1 MRFSAAVVASVA
13 ATLVAAHP
21 GANIQQEL
29 RERQEFTANSKRT
42 NLGHCAAKH
51 KARGIEER
59 AIERRSNLAAM
70 NAKRGIL
77 ARDPSDINKTHL
89 SDADFDET
97 TPLQTVFAQ
106 DASCVLSPEETEGP
120 YYVSGE
126 YVRADVRET
135 QEGVPLYLDVAIY
148 DVETCEPITDHWFE
162 IWHCNSTG
170 VYAGVGSG
178 GNFTEAPENLNN
190 TFLRGFQLT
199 DDDGAVQFLTTYPGH
214 YSGRTQHIHVAVHP
228 NATARDNG
236 TIYDLTANHV
246 GQLYFDQDLS
256 DAVEVYSPYNTNT
269 QPITT
274 NEEDFLL
281 LDGLATSDPIVQY
294 VLLGDDVSDG
304 LLAWI
309 SFGVNTTYTRTI
321 MDAATYYESGG
332 VSNGGGAGGP
342 GGPGG
347 PPPSGFPSGPGGPI
361 PTAPPRL

>member
-21 GANIQQEL
+21 GADIQQEL
-29 RERQEFTANSKRT
+29 MERREFVSNSKRT
-42 NLGHCAAKH
+42 NLDHCSAKH
-51 KARGIEER
+51 KARGIEQR
-59 AIERRSNLAAM
+59 AVERRKNLAAM

-77 ARDPSDINKTHL
+77 ARDPTDINKTHL

-97 TPLQTVFAQ
+97 TPLETVFAQ

-126 YVRADVRET
+126 YVRTDVRET

-148 DVETCEPITDHWFE
+148 DVETCEPITDRWFE

-170 VYAGVGSG
+170 VYAGVGS
-178 GNFTEAPENLNN
+178 ADR
-190 TFLRGFQLT
+190 RGR
-199 DDDGAVQFLTTYPGH
+199 AVQFLTTYPGH

-281 LDGLATSDPIVQY
+281 LDGLATSDPIVQ
-294 VLLGDDVSDG
+294 LRCQHHLHPHHLG
-304 LLAWI
+304 
-309 SFGVNTTYTRTI
+309 R
-321 MDAATYYESGG
+321 ATYYEGGG

-347 PPPSGFPSGPGGPI
+347 PPPSGVPGGPM